1 MRRRGHAATV
11 ILGWMMLGAFVG
23 CEEDYAR
30 EIDRCIDKSIRE
42 GKRAFWVQGEWT
54 ITGDGERSG
63 CADEVLNAAQMD
75 LRSQRVRVHQQGH
88 FVFLESGQEAR
99 LPGFTFSGMVG
110 DRCIH
115 VKASEETPYG
125 LITFDF
131 PGRFLG
137 SSLVQGEFTG
147 KGPSGCVSKGE
158 FTASIRLD
166 PIPPSAIANPAPPDA
181 GATQQEMCEDC
192 RASCELID
200 VSFVDACLKSCD
212 LYVCARPDAGTD
224 SAVSDAQN
232 DVVDAQYDVVDAQD
246 DVVDAQDDVVDAQDD
261 IVDAQDD
268 VVDAQDDAA
277 DAQDDV
283 VDAQDDVADAQDDA
297 ADAQDDVIDAQDDAA
312 DAQDDA
318 SDAGVAQDASDGAA
332 VDASDPGFQYE
343 LWNGSVND
351 QELTD
356 GGGSGCSVGARTDGG
371 WGWLVGAFAWLLL
384 RRRRRP

>member
-1 MRRRGHAATV
+1 MGRGRAATV
-11 ILGWMMLGAFVG
+11 ILGWMMLGTFVG

-63 CADEVLNAAQMD
+63 CTDEVLNAAQMD

-88 FVFLESGQEAR
+88 FVFLESGQEER

-125 LITFDF
+125 HITFDF

-137 SSLVQGEFTG
+137 SSLIQGEFTG

-181 GATQQEMCEDC
+181 GTTQQEMCEDC

-200 VSFVDACLKSCD
+200 VAFQDACLKSCD
-212 LYVCARPDAGTD
+212 LYVCAQPDAGTD
-224 SAVSDAQN
+224 SAVSDAQ
-232 DVVDAQYDVVDAQD
+232 DDAIDAQD
-246 DVVDAQDDVVDAQDD
+246 DA
-261 IVDAQDD
+261 
-268 VVDAQDDAA
+268 VDAQDDAI
-277 DAQDDV
+277 
-283 VDAQDDVADAQDDA
+283 DAQDDVADAQDDA
-297 ADAQDDVIDAQDDAA
+297 ADAQDDVVDAQDDAV

-318 SDAGVAQDASDGAA
+318 VDAEDDAVDAQDDVVDSGDAGVGQDTGGEAS

-343 LWNGSVND
+343 LWNGSMND
-351 QELTD
+351 QDLAD
-356 GGGSGCSVGARTDGG
+356 GGGNGCSVGVRATGG
-371 WGWLVGAFAWLLL
+371 WGWLAGAGALLLL
-384 RRRRRP
+384 RRRRQRAPR

>member
-1 MRRRGHAATV
+1 MA
-11 ILGWMMLGAFVG
+11 LGAFVG

-63 CADEVLNAAQMD
+63 CTDEVLNAAQMD
-75 LRSQRVRVHQQGH
+75 LRTQRFRTHQQGH

-115 VKASEETPYG
+115 VKGSEETPYG
-125 LITFDF
+125 AITFDF

-137 SSLVQGEFTG
+137 SSLIEGEFTG
-147 KGPSGCVSKGE
+147 RGPSGCVSKGE

-212 LYVCARPDAGTD
+212 LYVCAKPDAGSD
-224 SAVSDAQN
+224 GAVS
-232 DVVDAQYDVVDAQD
+232 
-246 DVVDAQDDVVDAQDD
+246 
-261 IVDAQDD
+261 DAQDD
-268 VVDAQDDAA
+268 VVDAQDDAGDA
-277 DAQDDV
+277 QNDVVDAQDDAGDAQDDV
-283 VDAQDDVADAQDDA
+283 VDAQDDAVDAQDDA
-297 ADAQDDVIDAQDDAA
+297 GDAQDDAGDAQDDAGDAQDDAVDAQDDVGDAQDDVV
-312 DAQDDA
+312 DAQDD
-318 SDAGVAQDASDGAA
+318 GDGAS

-351 QELTD
+351 QDLTD
-356 GGGSGCSVGARTDGG
+356 DGGSGCSLGARTEGG
-371 WGWLVGAFAWLLL
+371 WGWLAGACAWLLL
-384 RRRRRP
+384 RRRRRGPGTGCPR